1 MTSVTIIHVGE
12 LKEKYYAE
20 ACSEYEKRI
29 GGFAKLTNIEI
40 KESRLPN
47 SPTQGQIDNALE
59 EEGKKILD
67 AVPDKAFSVA
77 LCVEGKK
84 MSSEALAKAV
94 DSAVGDTGKLVFII
108 GSSHGLSPKVKSACS
123 LRLSVSDMT
132 FPHRLMR
139 VILLEQIYRA
149 FAINNGLKYHK

>member
-1 MTSVTIIHVGE
+1 MTSVTVIHVGD

-40 KESRLPN
+40 KESKLPV
-47 SPTQGQIDNALE
+47 SPVQGQIDNALE

-67 AVPDKAFSVA
+67 AIPDKAFSVA

-84 MSSEALAKAV
+84 MSSEALAKVV
-94 DSAVGDTGKLVFII
+94 DSAVGSTGKLVFII
-108 GSSHGLSPKVKSACS
+108 GSSHGLSPKVKSACA
-123 LRLSVSDMT
+123 LRLSISDMT

-149 FAINNGLKYHK
+149 FAINNGSKYHK

>member
-1 MTSVTIIHVGE
+1 MTSVTVIHVGE

-40 KESRLPN
+40 KESRLPQDP
-47 SPTQGQIDNALE
+47 SDGQIQKALD
-59 EEGKKILD
+59 EEGEKIL
-67 AVPDKAFSVA
+67 AAMPDRAFSVA

-84 MSSEALAKAV
+84 MSSEALAGAV
-94 DSAVGDTGKLVFII
+94 DRAVGDCGKLVFII
-108 GSSHGLSPKVKSACS
+108 GSSHGLSPRVKSACS

-149 FAINNGLKYHK
+149 FSIIGGMKYHK

>member
-1 MTSVTIIHVGE
+1 MTSVTVIHVGE

-40 KESRLPN
+40 KESRLPQE
-47 SPTQGQIDNALE
+47 PTGGQIANALE
-59 EEGKKILD
+59 EEADKIL
-67 AVPDKAFSVA
+67 AAIPDRAFTVA

-84 MSSEALAKAV
+84 MSSEALAKAI
-94 DSAVGDTGKLVFII
+94 DGAVGDTGKLVFII
-108 GSSHGLSPKVKSACS
+108 GSSHGLASRVKSAS
-123 LRLSVSDMT
+123 TLKLSVSDMT